1 MYGDPA
7 ASALQASVALT
18 GVAISW
24 LMFCGA
30 PGSCAATG
38 LAVEARSPA
47 NKVAQRKT
55 GDTAKRRFTLTSLP
69 ERTFRLSITE
79 DAGITVYVAGASSFV
94 WICSTFLHGS
104 TQIVR
109 PAGWFRKTT
118 LTADILAQLLAPAC
132 GRLDGRSGIYNLT
145 STGEA
150 SWYGF
155 AKALLTQSAAT
166 FGFTVP
172 DLVPINTSDYPRPA
186 KRPANS
192 RLLCQRL
199 AETFGINLPPWEVAL
214 SLVLET
220 LAEGASRD
228 KPR

>member
-1 MYGDPA
+1 
-7 ASALQASVALT
+7 LQASVALT

-24 LMFCGA
+24 LVFCGA

-118 LTADILAQLLAPAC
+118 LTADILAQLLAPAG

-145 STGEA
+145 SAGET
-150 SWYGF
+150 SWFGF
-155 AKALLTQSAAT
+155 ARALLTQSTAT

-172 DLVPINTSDYPRPA
+172 NLVPIGTSDYPRPA
-186 KRPANS
+186 TRPANS